1 MPSADMR
8 AHIDTPTRPVDA
20 HAYKDVCVILK
31 VVHLGAPGAFSPV
44 EIAPG
49 RAQIACSLMVPRA
62 LIDRNLLSV
71 FGKVPPALPFGN
83 GRY

>member
-20 HAYKDVCVILK
+20 HAYKDVILK
-31 VVHLGAPGAFSPV
+31 VVHLGASGAFSPV

-49 RAQIACSLMVPRA
+49 RAQIACSLIVP
-62 LIDRNLLSV
+62 
-71 FGKVPPALPFGN
+71 
-83 GRY
+83 